1 MSENTPLDVITYS
14 TLRENLSS
22 VMDNVSASGAHV
34 IVTRQKA
41 KPVVLVDFAE
51 FQAMQETLHLL
62 SSPRNAERLQEALE
76 DAAAGRMV
84 EFDPLAGPEAG
95 DDAA

>member
-1 MSENTPLDVITYS
+1 MTDSTPLDVITYT
-14 TLRENLSS
+14 TLRDKLAS
-22 VMDNVSASGAHV
+22 VMDSVSSSGSHV

-62 SSPRNAERLQEALE
+62 SSPANALRLQQALA
-76 DAAAGRMV
+76 DAASGRLV
-84 EFDPLAGPEAG
+84 EFDPLAEPVPAR
-95 DDAA
+95 